1 MPVRSTSHFTWQ
13 VLRTA
18 KRSKKPPTGRELRVT
33 PTPTSKD
40 GAFLTALVAEELL
53 SRVSGSEDEPFEAT
67 YALTE
72 KGQHAAEYGEYEYTP
87 KPRPVEPRTEKTGR
101 RSPAPKGR

>member
-13 VLRTA
+13 VLRVA
-18 KRSKKPPTGRELRVT
+18 KRSKKPSTGRELRVN
-33 PTPTSKD
+33 PTRGTKD
-40 GAFLTALVAEELL
+40 GAFLTALVEEGLL
-53 SRVSGSEDEPFEAT
+53 SRVSGSEDKPFEAT

-87 KPRPVEPRTEKTGR
+87 KPRPAEPPTATNPR
-101 RSPAPKGR
+101 RSNAPKGR